1 MGRAGAGGSGGGG
14 SFGGHSSGRIS
25 GGHQVGGGRVG
36 SGGFNS
42 GGFSGGYSGGHYH
55 YYSINRQSSPLAV
68 VIFAI
73 ILLVIF
79 AVDLF
84 GNNSGVSI
92 PKSTYNREKVNT
104 GVAFQN
110 DCIVDELGWFGNIPK
125 TEKKLKKVFYDK
137 TGIQPYIVL
146 KGYDISLKT
155 NEQKEAYARDYYE
168 KNIDNEGTFLYMYF
182 AEPVAD
188 QDVGYM
194 CYVNGKQVTEVMD
207 SEAVEIFWA
216 YVDANWYSDM
226 STDDLFLTVFNK
238 TASRIM
244 KKTTTA
250 KDIMFLVVILVII
263 VASVVGVIFII
274 KAKRKAEK
282 EKAEETERILRTPLH
297 SLSPD
302 DDDLRDKYLRK

>member
-1 MGRAGAGGSGGGG
+1 MGRAGAGSSGGGG
-14 SFGGHSSGRIS
+14 SSGGHSSDRIS
-25 GGHQVGGGRVG
+25 GGHQVGGGRAG
-36 SGGFNS
+36 SGGFDS
-42 GGFSGGYSGGHYH
+42 FDYSGGYSSRHYH
-55 YYSINRQSSPLAV
+55 YINTSSQVSPLATV
-68 VIFAI
+68 VYVV

-79 AVDLF
+79 AVGLF
-84 GNNSGVSI
+84 SSRTSI

-110 DCIVDELGWFGNIPK
+110 DCIVDELGWFDNIPK
-125 TEKKLKKVFYDK
+125 TEKQLKKVFYDK

-146 KGYDISLKT
+146 KGYDSSLET
-155 NEQKEAYARDYYE
+155 NEQKESYARDYYE

-182 AEPVAD
+182 AEPNAD

-250 KDIMFLVVILVII
+250 KDVIFSVVILVII

-274 KAKRKAEK
+274 RAKRKAEK
-282 EKAEETERILRTPLH
+282 EKAEETERILKTPLH

-302 DDDLRDKYLRK
+302 EDDLRDKYLRK